1 MNRRDFLTRAGAG
14 VLAAGAVAGCGQ
26 DETVSVA
33 ATAAQG
39 QEPIRWRMFTAWP
52 RNFPGLG
59 TGANRLAETIGK
71 LSGGRLT
78 VEVFGAG
85 EIVPALEVFDAVR
98 AGTAEMGHSAAYY
111 WQGKM
116 PAAPFFSA
124 VPFGFT
130 ADEMNSWLYFGGGLE
145 LWQELYEPFGVL
157 PLPAGNTG
165 PQMSGWFRKPIES
178 VADFKG
184 LKIRLPGIAGEVL
197 RKLGATVV
205 NIPGTE
211 LFQSL
216 ADGTIDAAE
225 WVGPYNDLAF
235 GFYRSAPY
243 YYGPSWHEPAST
255 MEAIFNREAFESL
268 PDDLQEVVVQACMA
282 VNDNILAEY
291 TARNAVALRQLAED
305 HGVEVR
311 RFSDDIVTALESA
324 SVSVLEELAGRDAL
338 AGRVYQAFLDY
349 RAQLRGWT
357 DIGELDFLSARR
369 ASLGPLR

>member
-1 MNRRDFLTRAGAG
+1 MNRRDFLTRAGVGA
-14 VLAAGAVAGCGQ
+14 LAAGTMAGCT
-26 DETVSVA
+26 DEEKQSAGVP
-33 ATAAQG
+33 ATTAG
-39 QEPIRWRMFTAWP
+39 KPIRWRMVTAWP

-78 VEVFGAG
+78 VEVNGAG
-85 EIVPALEVFDAVR
+85 EVVPALEVFDAVA

-130 ADEMNSWLYFGGGLE
+130 ADEMNSWLYFGGGLD
-145 LWQELYEPFGVL
+145 LWRELYEPFGVL

-178 VADFKG
+178 LDDFKG

-205 NIPGTE
+205 NIPGSE

-255 MEAIFNREAFESL
+255 MEAILNREAFEAL
-268 PDDLQEVVVQACMA
+268 PEDLQEVVVQSCMA
-282 VNDNILAEY
+282 VNDSILAEY
-291 TARNAVALRQLAED
+291 TARNAVALRQLADD

-311 RFSDDIVTALESA
+311 RFPE
-324 SVSVLEELAGRDAL
+324 
-338 AGRVYQAFLDY
+338 
-349 RAQLRGWT
+349 
-357 DIGELDFLSARR
+357 
-369 ASLGPLR
+369 